1 MPEGE
6 GGMKDCF
13 LTRTDPQPIKL
24 SRPQA
29 HPSGYYVR
37 ELLLLQS
44 DLGTND
50 SCCSRTETVMTVIV
64 MVSEKLIVKAPLQG
78 CQFPTGGRLLQTQ
91 FAVKVTEV
99 KRVAGEAD
107 QSCRDLV
114 ASVVGRRGAGDGG

>member
-24 SRPQA
+24 TRPQA
-29 HPSGYYVR
+29 HLPGYYVR

-64 MVSEKLIVKAPLQG
+64 MVSVKLIGKPPLQG
-78 CQFPTGGRLLQTQ
+78 CQFPTDGGLLQTQ

-99 KRVAGEAD
+99 GGVAG
-107 QSCRDLV
+107 DLV
-114 ASVVGRRGAGDGG
+114 ASGVGRRGAGDGG